1 MPELS
6 SSAWRYLGLGVA
18 ASYAGLG
25 IYQAVQ
31 PVQAALGFYDIPK
44 HVISPQ
50 VDSKEQVGY
59 LMNLIAARD
68 LSVAAILF
76 SLAYRGKTQEM
87 GTVIL
92 GGLIICAAD
101 TIAAWKRK
109 GPAAGLTLA
118 AGSSIWGLIGLGLAF
133 N

>member
-6 SSAWRYLGLGVA
+6 SSTWRYLGLGVA

-25 IYQAVQ
+25 IYQAVR

-68 LSVAAILF
+68 LSVAVILF

-92 GGLIICAAD
+92 GAMIICAAD

-109 GPAAGLTLA
+109 GPGAALTLA

>member
-1 MPELS
+1 MAELS
-6 SSAWRYLGLGVA
+6 SSTWCYLGLGVA

-25 IYQAVQ
+25 IYQAVR

-50 VDSKEQVGY
+50 VDSKEQVGS

-87 GTVIL
+87 GTVVL
-92 GGLIICAAD
+92 GGMIICAAD

-109 GPAAGLTLA
+109 GPAA
-118 AGSSIWGLIGLGLAF
+118 
-133 N
+133 